1 MLRVARMIF
10 YVPSKQLFDKFARAS
25 LESASE
31 CLFEGS
37 ICYLDNAQI
46 EAVAF
51 EMVLP
56 LQ

>member
-1 MLRVARMIF
+1 MFRQNGYLTNLLEPV
-10 YVPSKQLFDKFARAS
+10 SK
-25 LESASE
+25 SASE